1 MLYFKINN
9 LNYSY
14 DKEEIL
20 KNINLSYDSRE
31 FLSIIGANGAG
42 KSTLLKLILGLLNS
56 KKQIEFFNIQKN
68 EIAYVPQQ
76 SLINTN
82 FNARVLEIVLMGLVG
97 QKIFGFYTKEDQK
110 KALKTLKSIGMEEFW
125 NKSFNELS
133 GGQRQKV
140 LIARALVYQCKLLIL
155 DEPTASV
162 DSKSAVQIFEMLSA
176 LHSEGMGVITVCH
189 DINLVLAYSDKIA
202 HLNKELF
209 LHNNDKKEKQKSTF
223 LKHLYENHTHFCDVE
238 MSLEHC
244 LDCEE
249 KNFCESKII
258 NCPKNPTLSTIKN
271 FRQNNA

>member
-140 LIARALVYQCKLLIL
+140 LIARALIDRCKLLIL

-176 LHSEGMGVITVCH
+176 LHNEGIGVITVCH

-202 HLNKELF
+202 HLNKGLF
-209 LHNNDKKEKQKSTF
+209 LHQNDKRERQKSVF

-244 LDCEE
+244 LQCEE
-249 KNFCESKII
+249 KQNCESKIL
-258 NCPKNPTLSTIKN
+258 NYSKNITQNITNL
-271 FRQNNA
+271 RQNNA

>member
-42 KSTLLKLILGLLNS
+42 KSTLLKLILGLLDF
-56 KKQIEFFNIQKN
+56 KKQIEFFNLQKN

-97 QKIFGFYTKEDQK
+97 QKIFGFYTKEDKK
-110 KALKTLKSIGMEEFW
+110 KALKALESVAMEEFW
-125 NKSFNELS
+125 NKNFNDLS

-140 LIARALVYQCKLLIL
+140 LIARALVDKCKLLIL

-176 LHSEGMGVITVCH
+176 LHNKGIGIVVVCH

-209 LHNNDKKEKQKSTF
+209 LHKNDKKEKQKSVF

-244 LDCEE
+244 LQCE
-249 KNFCESKII
+249 KKQNCESKIL
-258 NCPKNPTLSTIKN
+258 NCNKNMSKN
-271 FRQNNA
+271 ITTFRQNRA